1 MLSKGVHGSD
11 LRIALLTEGEF
22 FGETDLVSDKP
33 SDVTVRTTTPC
44 VLLTLSRKDLDAVL
58 AENCEP
64 RRRVQEG
71 DRRASG
77 TAFDGESLRRA
88 EHRPGLRL
96 CRERRDP
103 ETFVDYSA
111 HPREYSLSAMQTVVR
126 VHTRVSDLYNGPY
139 DQLEEQMR
147 LTVEG
152 IKERQEWE
160 LVNNNKFGLT
170 HSVDPAM
177 RISTRYGAP
186 TPDDLDELLA
196 LVWKKP
202 AFFLAHPKA
211 IAAFERE
218 CTWRGVPPVT
228 MNCSASPVITWRGIP
243 LVPCDKLEMKSR
255 YQSNQW
261 FGTTSI
267 LLMRVGE
274 ADQGVVGLHQAG
286 IPGEISPSLS
296 ARLMGLDSLGVAS
309 YLLTL
314 YSSCAVLTDDAL
326 ASLENVEVGYYHDYN
341 MREPQEFRRWLRNLD
356 QAQFIADSQPLA
368 EGPVNVRQFTAA
380 QRNDVGREESGD
392 DDEDVAEDDVDHA
405 AVAAEPA
412 AVGARRRRHVP
423 RQPHQGRAEQGRADR
438 SRRLDDGVASF
449 PSEALRSVPLF
460 SQAARAD
467 HRRRWPSRFKTEEVS
482 LGNKL
487 IVEGEDL
494 SKFFIIAQGQVEVLS
509 KGVHGSNLRIALLTE
524 GEFFGETDL
533 VSDKPSDVTVRT
545 ITPCVLLTLSRKDLD
560 AVLAENA
567 ES

>member
-1 MLSKGVHGSD
+1 MSDNLLQRSVTTSVARNLANTTKTTPKMMSITPRWLLSLLPWVQVDGGTYRVNRTKVELTKAERIGIDSTKGVLSFASESLRSVPLFSGLPASVTARMAAKFKTEEVSLGNKLIVEGEDGNKFFVIAQGQVEVLSKGAHGTD

-22 FGETDLVSDKP
+22 FGEADVVSDKP
-33 SDVTVRTTTPC
+33 SDVTIRTITPC

-58 AENCEP
+58 KELPNLKTDFKKAIDEHIELRSTVNRYGERNIDLVSGFAENVEI
-64 RRRVQEG
+64 
-71 DRRASG
+71 
-77 TAFDGESLRRA
+77 
-88 EHRPGLRL
+88 
-96 CRERRDP
+96 P

-111 HPREYSLSAMQTVVR
+111 HPREYSMSAVQTVVR

-139 DQLEEQMR
+139 NQLEEQMR
-147 LTVEG
+147 LTIEG

-160 LVNNNKFGLT
+160 LINSKKFGLI

-228 MNCSASPVITWRGIP
+228 MNLFGTPVIMWRGVP

-267 LLMRVGE
+267 LLLRVGE

-286 IPGEISPSLS
+286 IPGEIMPSLS

-314 YSSCAVLTDDAL
+314 YFSCAVLTDDAL
-326 ASLENVEVGYYHDYN
+326 GVLENVEVGYYHDY
-341 MREPQEFRRWLRNLD
+341 E
-356 QAQFIADSQPLA
+356 
-368 EGPVNVRQFTAA
+368 
-380 QRNDVGREESGD
+380 
-392 DDEDVAEDDVDHA
+392 
-405 AVAAEPA
+405 
-412 AVGARRRRHVP
+412 
-423 RQPHQGRAEQGRADR
+423 
-438 SRRLDDGVASF
+438 
-449 PSEALRSVPLF
+449 
-460 SQAARAD
+460 
-467 HRRRWPSRFKTEEVS
+467 HRK
-482 LGNKL
+482 
-487 IVEGEDL
+487 
-494 SKFFIIAQGQVEVLS
+494 A
-509 KGVHGSNLRIALLTE
+509 
-524 GEFFGETDL
+524 
-533 VSDKPSDVTVRT
+533 
-545 ITPCVLLTLSRKDLD
+545 TPK
-560 AVLAENA
+560 
-567 ES
+567 